1 MKTYNLYQ
9 VDAFTKEL
17 FRGNPAGVVPN
28 ADGLTESQMQN
39 IAREMNCSET
49 AFIFSSNNPEYDVWV
64 RYFTPTVEVPL
75 CGHATIAT
83 HYVRAK
89 ELNLKTSTILSKTG
103 VGILPVDIVRNEN
116 DYKII
121 MTQGKI
127 ELGKIIQNKQQEIL
141 LKALG
146 LELNDLDQRCPTQ
159 IASAGHS
166 KVMVGIKKRNILNK
180 LSPDLMAL
188 KQLSK
193 QINCNGYF
201 IFTFDSG
208 EKNILTA
215 GRMFA
220 PAIGISEDPVTGNA
234 NGPLGA
240 YLVHHKLVEHDGKKL
255 NFIGKQGEAIKRTG
269 YVDVTVY
276 IENNKPVKVQVG
288 GNAVIVFQTKITI

>member
-17 FRGNPAGVVPN
+17 FRGNPAGVVSN
-28 ADGLTESQMQN
+28 ADGLTESQMQD

-75 CGHATIAT
+75 CGHATIAA

-89 ELNLKTSTILSKTG
+89 ELNLQTSTILSKTG
-103 VGILPVDIVRNEN
+103 VGILPVDILKTEN

-127 ELGKIIQNKQQEIL
+127 KFSHIPDEKDKASILISLGITN
-141 LKALG
+141 G
-146 LELNDLDQRCPTQ
+146 DLDDRCPIE

-166 KVMVGIKKRNILNK
+166 KVMVGIKKRTKLNQ
-180 LSPDLMAL
+180 LVPDLTVL
-188 KQLSK
+188 KQISK
-193 QINCNGYF
+193 KIECNGYF
-201 IFTFDSG
+201 VFTFDSG
-208 EKNILTA
+208 EENILTA

-240 YLVHHKLVEHDGKKL
+240 YLVQHKLVEQDGIKL
-255 NFIGKQGEAIKRTG
+255 NFIGKQGEAINRTG
-269 YVDVTVY
+269 YVDITVY
-276 IENNKPVKVQVG
+276 IENNEPVKVQVG
-288 GNAVIVFQTKITI
+288 GNAVIVFQTKISL

>member
-17 FRGNPAGVVPN
+17 FRGNPAGVVSN
-28 ADGLTESQMQN
+28 ADGLTESQMQD

-49 AFIFSSNNPEYDVWV
+49 AFIFSSNSPDYDVCV
-64 RYFTPTVEVPL
+64 RYFTPTIEVPL
-75 CGHATIAT
+75 CGHATIAA

-89 ELNLKTSTILSKTG
+89 EKELSNCQVLAKTG
-103 VGILPVDIVRNEN
+103 VGILPVDIIREKN

-127 ELGKIIQNKQQEIL
+127 ELGKVIQNKEREIL

-146 LELNDLDQRCPTQ
+146 LELNDIDKRFPTQ
-159 IASAGHS
+159 IVSAGHS
-166 KVMVGIKKRNILNK
+166 KVMVGIKKRTKLNQ
-180 LSPDLMAL
+180 LVPDLTVL
-188 KQLSK
+188 KQISK
-193 QINCNGYF
+193 KIKCNGYF
-201 IFTFDSG
+201 VFTFDSG
-208 EKNILTA
+208 EQNILTA

-240 YLVHHKLVEHDGKKL
+240 YLVHHKLVKHDGKKL
-255 NFIGKQGEAIKRTG
+255 NFIGKQGEAINRTG

-276 IENNKPVKVQVG
+276 IENNEPVKVQVG
-288 GNAVIVFQTKITI
+288 GNAIIVFQTKITI